1 MGEGAR
7 EAKTDLKESCGGQA
21 TQSRFCFSKERKLLK
36 RFNPFCVGCNTS
48 VTKPLYIFLL

>member
-21 TQSRFCFSKERKLLK
+21 TQSRFCFSKERKLLE